1 MGNLLATIF
10 SKNGRLESEIAKL
23 SEKVEEIKEDIVAMR
38 RESVRDREKMRE
50 LHLRLE
56 ILERIIHAE
65 SSSGSQAGG
74 QQHLE
79 ELIRGAY
86 GFGQQ
91 LGDYFNRQGFNFDP
105 AGPQRQYASTR
116 QSEARSTSNF
126 SMSSYRSNHNRGR
139 KSSFSQYMKF
149 LGRSSTPRF
158 RVSTMSPV
166 TGPGEISFRKG
177 LNKLIF
183 VSSPSFNPY

>member
-1 MGNLLATIF
+1 MLATLF
-10 SKNGRLESEIAKL
+10 PKNGRLESEIAKL

-56 ILERIIHAE
+56 ILERINRAE

-79 ELIRGAY
+79 ELIRGAF

-105 AGPQRQYASTR
+105 AGPQRQYASSR

-126 SMSSYRSNHNRGR
+126 SMSSYRSNHNQSR
-139 KSSFSQYMKF
+139 KFMINF
-149 LGRSSTPRF
+149 
-158 RVSTMSPV
+158 
-166 TGPGEISFRKG
+166 
-177 LNKLIF
+177 
-183 VSSPSFNPY
+183 